1 MKRLFLFF
9 WCMAMVLPCKSAD
22 MKLNI
27 APTAKWAFYTD
38 EVAGGKSTVKVAH
51 IKDVREGVKL
61 DGELTN
67 KFVYPFAGAQA
78 YFKEDRAAEDATKY
92 TGVQF
97 WVKGDGRTYGV
108 QVVTSGIKDYNYFAK
123 PFKTSENWTL
133 VQVPFK
139 DMVQMIPWAKK
150 VEWTGSDVQGVGFQ
164 ASGFLG
170 TFWVEVSDICLYK

>member
-1 MKRLFLFF
+1 MKKLFLVLL
-9 WCMAMVLPCKSAD
+9 CIGMAQPGWPVAASFQ
-22 MKLNI
+22 I
-27 APTAKWAFYTD
+27 APAAKWAFYTD
-38 EVAGGKSTVKVAH
+38 TVAKGTSTVKVAH
-51 IKDVREGVKL
+51 IKDSREAVKV

-78 YFKEDRAAEDATKY
+78 YFKDDQSPEDASQY

-108 QVVTSGIKDYNYFAK
+108 QVVTSGVKDYNYFAK
-123 PFKTSENWTL
+123 PFKTSGEWTL

-150 VEWTGSDVQGVGFQ
+150 VSWTGTDVQGVGIQ

-170 TFWVEVSDICLYK
+170 TFWVEVSDISLYK